1 MNHEIEFFRHH
12 YESMLDIVQNNSFD
26 MKAGERLNFELKG
39 WKEKYYTVQKE
50 VTDHQKHA
58 AYCQLERDQFR
69 EEAKDL
75 QI

>member
-39 WKEKYYTVQKE
+39 WKEKYYTV
-50 VTDHQKHA
+50 
-58 AYCQLERDQFR
+58 
-69 EEAKDL
+69 
-75 QI
+75 